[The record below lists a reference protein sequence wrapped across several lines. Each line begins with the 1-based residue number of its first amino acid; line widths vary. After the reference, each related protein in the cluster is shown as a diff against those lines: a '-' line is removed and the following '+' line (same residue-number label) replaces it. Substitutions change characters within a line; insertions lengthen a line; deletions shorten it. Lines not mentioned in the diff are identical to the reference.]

1 MTDQKLKA
9 ALITG
14 ASRGLGRA
22 IAIRLH
28 SAGYAV
34 AVNYVRSA
42 DLAAEVV
49 EQIESQ
55 GGRAI
60 AIQGN
65 VALAPDVER
74 IFDETYAAFGRL
86 DVLVNNAG
94 VSPAREPISSFDLDD
109 FDTIF
114 AVNVRGVFLALQQ
127 AARRMQDGARIV
139 SISSTTV
146 KFDAP
151 GAGPYAASK
160 AAVER
165 LSAILAKELSGRNI
179 TVNVVAPGLAGTNLA
194 YSTNT
199 AEQIQDVIDITPL
212 GRLAE
217 PEEIADA
224 VAFLVS
230 DEATF
235 INGAALS
242 VNGGII

>member
-1 MTDQKLKA
+1 MSQQKLKA

-14 ASRGLGRA
+14 ASRGIGRA

-34 AVNYVRSA
+34 AVNFVTSA
-42 DLAAEVV
+42 DAAQEVV
-49 EQIESQ
+49 AKIESQ

-65 VALAPDVER
+65 VALAHDVER

-109 FDTIF
+109 FDTMF

-151 GAGPYAASK
+151 GAGRGSTLEDTPSRRAYHHAAHK
-160 AAVER
+160 AGHDRQRA
-165 LSAILAKELSGRNI
+165 AAARNRRQ
-179 TVNVVAPGLAGTNLA
+179 L
-194 YSTNT
+194 
-199 AEQIQDVIDITPL
+199 
-212 GRLAE
+212 
-217 PEEIADA
+217 
-224 VAFLVS
+224 
-230 DEATF
+230 
-235 INGAALS
+235 
-242 VNGGII
+242 

>member
-1 MTDQKLKA
+1 MRV
-9 ALITG
+9 ALVTG
-14 ASRGLGRA
+14 GSRGLGRA
-22 IAIRLH
+22 IALQLH
-28 SAGYAV
+28 KAGHAV
-34 AVNYVRSA
+34 AINYISSA
-42 DLAAEVV
+42 DKAAEVL
-49 EQIESQ
+49 EQIEAQ

-60 AIQGN
+60 AIQGDIAN
-65 VALAPDVER
+65 SEDVTR
-74 IFDETYAAFGRL
+74 IFDDTFAAFGRL

-94 VSPAREPISSFDLDD
+94 ISPARAHISEFNLDD
-109 FDTIF
+109 FDRMF
-114 AVNVRGVFLALQQ
+114 AVNVRGVFLCLQQ
-127 AARRMQDGARIV
+127 ASQRMLDGGRIV

-165 LSAILAKELSGRNI
+165 LSSILAKELAGRNI
-179 TVNVVAPGLAGTNLA
+179 TVNVVAPGLAGTKLA

-199 AEQIQDVIDITPL
+199 SEQIQSVIDITPL

-230 DEATF
+230 DQARF

>member
-1 MTDQKLKA
+1 MRV
-9 ALITG
+9 ALVTG
-14 ASRGLGRA
+14 GSRGLGRA
-22 IAIRLH
+22 IALQLH
-28 SAGYAV
+28 KAGHAV
-34 AVNYVRSA
+34 AINYISSA
-42 DLAAEVV
+42 DEAAEVL
-49 EQIESQ
+49 EQIEAQ

-60 AIQGN
+60 AIQGDIAN
-65 VALAPDVER
+65 SEDVAR
-74 IFDETYAAFGRL
+74 IFDDTFAAFGRL

-94 VSPAREPISSFDLDD
+94 ISPARAHISEFNLDD
-109 FDTIF
+109 FDRMF
-114 AVNVRGVFLALQQ
+114 AVNVRGVFLCLQQ
-127 AARRMQDGARIV
+127 ASQRMLDGGRIV

-165 LSAILAKELSGRNI
+165 LSSILAKELAGRNI
-179 TVNVVAPGLAGTNLA
+179 TVNVVAPGLAGTKLA

-199 AEQIQDVIDITPL
+199 SEQIQSVIDITPL

-230 DEATF
+230 DQARF

>member
-1 MTDQKLKA
+1 MRV
-9 ALITG
+9 ALVTG
-14 ASRGLGRA
+14 GSRGLGRA
-22 IAIRLH
+22 IALQLH
-28 SAGYAV
+28 KAGHAV
-34 AVNYVRSA
+34 AINYISSA
-42 DLAAEVV
+42 DEAAEVL
-49 EQIESQ
+49 EQIEAQ

-60 AIQGN
+60 AIQGDIAN
-65 VALAPDVER
+65 SEDVAR
-74 IFDETYAAFGRL
+74 IFDDTFAAFGRL

-94 VSPAREPISSFDLDD
+94 ISPARAHISEFNLDD
-109 FDTIF
+109 FDRMF
-114 AVNVRGVFLALQQ
+114 AVNVRGVFLCLQQ
-127 AARRMQDGARIV
+127 ASQRMLDGGRIV

-165 LSAILAKELSGRNI
+165 LSSILAKELAGRNI
-179 TVNVVAPGLAGTNLA
+179 TVNVVAPGLAGTKLA

-199 AEQIQDVIDITPL
+199 TEQIQSVIDITPL

-230 DEATF
+230 DQARF